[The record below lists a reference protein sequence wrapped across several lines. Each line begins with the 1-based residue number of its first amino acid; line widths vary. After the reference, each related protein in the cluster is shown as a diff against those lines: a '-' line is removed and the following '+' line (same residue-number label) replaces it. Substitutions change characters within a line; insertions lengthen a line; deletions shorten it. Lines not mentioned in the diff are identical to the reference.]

1 MTSIHKTMALPR
13 NLRDYIRDRDAV
25 VSELETV
32 HAGLR
37 RANRLMEAVERCGL
51 HGHAMPRNSLEESI
65 REVDRTF
72 WRAAF
77 NVTGFLDVMDAT
89 EKDEF
94 FKSMQGD
101 NVPPFG
107 EEAIRSTFVDLMGRK
122 DEMFRR
128 GVVRVFQRL
137 SGKYHSHSAFRVQR
151 KMILGMFCRPNFV
164 NGAQEVNAY
173 AFGAMSPSEMTNDI
187 DRVLCAL
194 EDKPHKPR
202 ALESAM
208 NAAWKEGEVFD
219 DGRLKARAFKNQ
231 NVHLELRAD
240 LVDGINRII
249 AEHYGAQIGAE
260 S

>member
-1 MTSIHKTMALPR
+1 MSSIHKTMALPR

-94 FKSMQGD
+94 FKSMQGE

-107 EEAIRSTFVDLMGRK
+107 EEAIRSTFVDLMARK

-151 KMILGMFCRPNFV
+151 KLILTMFCKPRFDGTGRMEINRY
-164 NGAQEVNAY
+164 G
-173 AFGAMSPSEMTNDI
+173 FGSNPSDAINDV
-187 DRVLCAL
+187 DRVLCAI
-194 EDKPHKPR
+194 EDKPHKAR
-202 ALESAM
+202 SLESSI
-208 NAAWKEGEVFD
+208 NEAWARGEVFD
-219 DGRLKARAFKNQ
+219 DGRLRARAFKNQ
-231 NVHLELRAD
+231 NVHLEIRSD

-260 S
+260 A